1 MNAGKCF
8 KTAFKVRFKCFKY
21 NFWILRKIL
30 RIFQKSRT
38 FIFVLSVCYMCFYIV
53 LCKLRMLISALRV
66 LLKCVSSALSMIFEF
81 YAKFQICSK
90 KFALSYMYV
99 ISIYTLCLLFI
110 LLSISKR

>member
-1 MNAGKCF
+1 MNAVKCF

-66 LLKCVSSALSMIFEF
+66 LLKCVSSTLSMIFEV
-81 YAKFQICSK
+81 YAKFQICNK